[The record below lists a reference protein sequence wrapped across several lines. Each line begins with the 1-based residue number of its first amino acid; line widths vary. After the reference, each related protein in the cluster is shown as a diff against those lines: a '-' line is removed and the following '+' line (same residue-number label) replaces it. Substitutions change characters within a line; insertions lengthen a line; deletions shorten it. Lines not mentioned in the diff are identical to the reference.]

1 MRFVTQATGRLA
13 LVALLGV
20 SAPPG
25 VLAQGA
31 QKPAPKP
38 VAAAPKHVAFTP
50 AQLQWGPAPPVLPA
64 GAQIAVLD
72 GDPTRE
78 GFFTIRLKFP
88 DGYKIAP
95 HWHPTDENIVVIS
108 GVFTMGLGD
117 KRNDATMHE
126 LPAGSFT
133 TMPKEGRHYAGAK
146 GETVVQ
152 IYGQGPFIVNY
163 VNPADNPTK

>member
-1 MRFVTQATGRLA
+1 MRFVSGFA
-13 LVALLGV
+13 LVAVLGV
-20 SAPPG
+20 SASPG
-25 VLAQGA
+25 ILAQG
-31 QKPAPKP
+31 QKPA
-38 VAAAPKHVAFTP
+38 AAAGVAKHVAFTP
-50 AQLQWGPAPPVLPA
+50 AQLTWGPAPPVLPP
-64 GAQIAVLD
+64 GAEIAVLD
-72 GDPTRE
+72 GDPTTE

-95 HWHPTDENIVVIS
+95 HWHPTDENIVVVS

-117 KRNDATMHE
+117 KRNDASMHA

-133 TMPKEGRHYAGAK
+133 MMPKMGRHFAGAK

-152 IYGQGPFIVNY
+152 IYGQGPFVVNY